1 VHAVAPP
8 SPSVRAKHSGHHPTK
23 SDLHNH
29 IAPNTSIL
37 SHTSP
42 ISNTE
47 RNLNIAE
54 SEHKAKPL
62 KRRLPYVLS
71 RTKSLGA
78 DALMNKSTSSS
89 APSTPVRATAKHAN
103 GTPVDSDTTARFA
116 LPSQKERS
124 MSKSG
129 WKSSTRGRSE
139 DRAGADNESSDMK
152 AKAKKDKKTEKDRVA
167 DLHPLAKDYKKNNN
181 SGFFGD
187 FKSTSS
193 KAADGLGKAGKG
205 FFSRLTRSTSSNDK
219 VGAGLDEEYDPR
231 ILKLPLV
238 QQTRETRIAKSY
250 DHCRDKTEF
259 WMPALPWRCIE

>member
-1 VHAVAPP
+1 VLCTHE
-8 SPSVRAKHSGHHPTK
+8 S
-23 SDLHNH
+23 
-29 IAPNTSIL
+29 PNTETIL
-37 SHTSP
+37 QSAE
-42 ISNTE
+42 TE
-47 RNLNIAE
+47 HE
-54 SEHKAKPL
+54 AKPPEAKAVL
-62 KRRLPYVLS
+62 YVLEG
-71 RTKSLGA
+71 TKSLQPD
-78 DALMNKSTSSS
+78 DALMNTSTASS
-89 APSTPVRATAKHAN
+89 APSTPVRSTAKHAN
-103 GTPVDSDTTARFA
+103 ATPVDTDTTARFA

-139 DRAGADNESSDMK
+139 DRAGPENESSDMK
-152 AKAKKDKKTEKDRVA
+152 AKSKKDKKTDKDMQKEKERQFPA
-167 DLHPLAKDYKKNNN
+167 DLHPLAKDYKKNNG